1 MPGKHKQGA
10 CRININFEQLQ
21 NLVVEYAFTLK
32 IIIEKKERKKERK
45 KIHNKYE
52 CLINIQNLGTN
63 LRKKYKGKRVK

>member
-21 NLVVEYAFTLK
+21 NLVVEYAFTVK

-45 KIHNKYE
+45 KENS
-52 CLINIQNLGTN
+52 QQ
-63 LRKKYKGKRVK
+63 V